1 MSIIAVVSMSIS
13 SVHAVPTPVQGA
25 SVEASGADG
34 YGYSTSDVQGVYNI
48 TSFLDT
54 GNYSITVS
62 ALGFIDTTVDD
73 IMVTAGSE
81 TTNVDVLLPVSGG
94 ISGTITDAVSST
106 PLQSAFVTAANET
119 GSMYYSASDFTD
131 ADGNYEVFTNL
142 ATGIYNVTASAEGYI
157 MKEITGV
164 SVTAGNMTN
173 NIDIA
178 LNRSATISGT
188 ITDSA
193 SSAVLPGVL
202 VYALDSNGDYVTF
215 DVTNASGQYTLNT
228 NLATGTY
235 NITAPFPANHFANMV
250 GGVAVVAGSQYTVDM
265 ELDPSGIISGR
276 ITNAA
281 NGQPVVGASV
291 SASSNGFGGFDST
304 NETGYYQITEG
315 LGTGNYTVIA
325 FYGAGFNQTMD
336 VAVTQGSETSGVDM
350 ELDIV
355 VIPSGIITGQ
365 VTDTATGYPIPDA
378 YVSAESLT
386 GFGSA
391 FTDND
396 GNYVIDTGLSTGTYN
411 VTVTASGYVSQE
423 ITGVNVIEDQVTP
436 NVDFQLIAA
445 PTGRISGTITTE
457 GTVIPDFPSSLYM
470 LGGILAIATIAVVAG
485 KISVSK
491 PKPPKPM

>member
-1 MSIIAVVSMSIS
+1 MLFCLVV
-13 SVHAVPTPVQGA
+13 VVWGCLA
-25 SVEASGADG
+25 
-34 YGYSTSDVQGVYNI
+34 Y
-48 TSFLDT
+48 
-54 GNYSITVS
+54 
-62 ALGFIDTTVDD
+62 
-73 IMVTAGSE
+73 
-81 TTNVDVLLPVSGG
+81 LL
-94 ISGTITDAVSST
+94 
-106 PLQSAFVTAANET
+106 L
-119 GSMYYSASDFTD
+119 
-131 ADGNYEVFTNL
+131 
-142 ATGIYNVTASAEGYI
+142 
-157 MKEITGV
+157 
-164 SVTAGNMTN
+164 
-173 NIDIA
+173 
-178 LNRSATISGT
+178 
-188 ITDSA
+188 
-193 SSAVLPGVL
+193 
-202 VYALDSNGDYVTF
+202 
-215 DVTNASGQYTLNT
+215 
-228 NLATGTY
+228 
-235 NITAPFPANHFANMV
+235 
-250 GGVAVVAGSQYTVDM
+250 
-265 ELDPSGIISGR
+265 
-276 ITNAA
+276 
-281 NGQPVVGASV
+281 
-291 SASSNGFGGFDST
+291 
-304 NETGYYQITEG
+304 
-315 LGTGNYTVIA
+315 
-325 FYGAGFNQTMD
+325 AGFNQTMD

>member
-1 MSIIAVVSMSIS
+1 MSAS
-13 SVHAVPTPVQGA
+13 SVHAAPTPVQGA
-25 SVEASGADG
+25 TVEASGPNGFGD
-34 YGYSTSDVQGVYNI
+34 SISDAQGIYNI

-62 ALGFIDTTVDD
+62 ALGFLDTTIDD
-73 IMVTAGSE
+73 VMVTAGSE

-94 ISGTITDAVSST
+94 ISGTISDAVSST

-131 ADGNYEVFTNL
+131 TNGIYEVFTNL
-142 ATGIYNVTASAEGYI
+142 ATGTYNVTASAEGYI

-188 ITDSA
+188 LTDSM
-193 SSAVLPGVL
+193 SSAVLPDVL

-215 DVTNASGQYTLNT
+215 DVTNSSGQYTLNT

-235 NITAPFPANHFANMV
+235 NISAPFPANHFANMV

-281 NGQPVVGASV
+281 NGQPVVGATV
-291 SASSNGFGGFDST
+291 GASSNGFGGFDST

-315 LGTGNYTVIA
+315 LGTGNYTVTA
-325 FYGAGFNQTMD
+325 FYGASFNETMGIM
-336 VAVTQGSETSGVDM
+336 VTQGSETSGVDM
-350 ELDIV
+350 ELTII
-355 VIPSGIITGQ
+355 VIPSGTITGQ
-365 VTDTATGYPIPDA
+365 VTDTATGDPIPDA
-378 YVSAESLT
+378 LVSAESLT

-391 FTDND
+391 YTDND
-396 GNYVIDTGLSTGTYN
+396 GNYTINTGLTTGTYN
-411 VTVTASGYVSQE
+411 VTVTVSGYVSQE
-423 ITGVNVIEDQVTP
+423 TTGVNVIEDQVTP
-436 NVDFQLIAA
+436 NIDFQLAAA

-470 LGGILAIATIAVVAG
+470 LGGILAIATIAVAAG
-485 KISVSK
+485 KISVAKPKASK
-491 PKPPKPM
+491 PM